1 MTTAIL
7 IFAATVLAS
16 AISHTV
22 AKFVVRR
29 AVLPDVPNGRSSH
42 SRSTPRSGG
51 FAIFGGFTAAFVLYL
66 AFQSISGAPTL
77 LAPLAALG
85 FLAFS
90 FGAADDFRGIG
101 PLAKLAAQIALA
113 GAFVAIYG
121 GVERIPV
128 PFVGEFDIG
137 AVGVPLTMF
146 WIVAFM
152 NAFNFM
158 DGVNG
163 IAGGCALM
171 ALAAIGAASAATGA
185 ATDVPAV
192 LLAAALFGFLP
203 LNFPG
208 GKLFMGDC
216 GSQFAGFMIAAF
228 AVLASKGG
236 AGLSPLF
243 VPIVFMPFIVDVS
256 MTLAMRARRGC
267 NISKAHNEHV
277 YQLLARMGRTHQS
290 VTTIYLSLVA
300 VSAAVAMAVN
310 GAPALM
316 QYAAVLLLGALFAFL
331 GLAVYR
337 RAGEVG
343 LFEMAPGCAD
353 GKDDEVRA
361 DVEPGV
367 SIAAE

>member
-7 IFAATVLAS
+7 IFAATMLAGAGS
-16 AISHTV
+16 HAI
-22 AKFVVRR
+22 AKLVVRR
-29 AVLPDVPNGRSSH
+29 AVLPDVPNSRSSH
-42 SRSTPRSGG
+42 RQTTPRSGG
-51 FAIFGGFTAAFVLYL
+51 FAIFGGFTAALAIYL
-66 AFQSISGAPTL
+66 AYQSISGAPTH

-85 FLAFS
+85 FLAFL
-90 FGAADDFRGIG
+90 FGAADDRRGIG
-101 PLAKLAAQIALA
+101 ARAKLAAQIALA

-121 GVERIPV
+121 GVERLPA
-128 PFVGEFDIG
+128 PFIGEIDIG
-137 AVGVPLTMF
+137 AVGVALTMF

-152 NAFNFM
+152 NVFNFM

-163 IAGGCALM
+163 IAGACGVL
-171 ALAAIGAASAATGA
+171 ALAAIGAASAAAGA

-203 LNFPG
+203 LNCPG

-216 GSQFAGFMIAAF
+216 GSQFAGFMVAAF

-243 VPIVFMPFIVDVS
+243 VPIVFMPFIIDAAL
-256 MTLAMRARRGC
+256 TLFMRARRGC
-267 NISKAHNEHV
+267 NILKAHNEHV

-300 VSAAVAMAVN
+300 VSAAAAMAVN
-310 GAPALM
+310 GAPAIT
-316 QYAAVLLLGALFAFL
+316 QYAAILSLGALFAIPGF
-331 GLAVYR
+331 AVYR
-337 RAGEVG
+337 EARKAG
-343 LFEMAPGCAD
+343 LFDMAPGAAD
-353 GKDDEVRA
+353 EEA
-361 DVEPGV
+361 GV